1 MKSISIYTITRNQ
14 NIEQLQKLERQLSGR
29 EHFLKMREWE
39 LESMKALTAE
49 LETCMEDVY
58 ALRFFYSFQIPRLG
72 KEFDL
77 LQIKED
83 QIVNIELK
91 SGVVSDEA
99 IRRQLLQN
107 RYYLSVL
114 GRTIHSY
121 TYISS
126 QNRLIRLTNHD
137 HIAEADWD
145 ELCRSLKRE
154 SPDYDG
160 NIEELFRAEL
170 YLISPLRE
178 PERFLQKEYFLTAQ
192 QRDIERQILKGI
204 RTKHSGYYWFSGLPG
219 TGKTLL
225 LYDLAMK
232 LSVRQRV
239 CMIHCGESGEDW
251 RILHKR
257 LRRIDF
263 LSDRQLSFQAAKQ
276 TMTENVCTEEAMDD
290 TFWEPY
296 SAILVDE
303 AHLLSVEQ
311 LKILEERKKQ
321 VPVIFSSDT
330 EDMISPEELDREI
343 SQRLASLP
351 DVQNFHLTNRIR
363 TNAELSSFIQNM
375 MDLSRRKGQSSYPN
389 VEVVYANDDAEALCL
404 LQGYARRGYLYQ
416 TSDVQ
421 ISADS
426 VNNAQISADSVND
439 AQTNDSQINDVDV
452 KTNDGKTKLANST
465 VRDVN
470 RLVVVLDKRYY
481 YDEDGY
487 LRAKKSCEA
496 PYETERTRT
505 TPGEDR
511 KSDVRIL
518 FHQLNQA
525 KEKLAFVIKD
535 NPAVYDTILNLLQM
549 RKNR

>member
-29 EHFLKMREWE
+29 DYFLKMREWE

-126 QNRLIRLTNHD
+126 QNRLVRLTNHD

-257 LRRIDF
+257 LHRIDF
-263 LSDRQLSFQAAKQ
+263 LSASQLSLQLVRQ
-276 TMTENVCTEEAMDD
+276 TMNENMCTEEPSD
-290 TFWEPY
+290 TFLESY

-303 AHLLSVEQ
+303 AHLLSGEQ
-311 LKILEERKKQ
+311 LKVLEARKKQ
-321 VPVIFSSDT
+321 IPVIFSSDT

-343 SQRLASLP
+343 SQRLAGLP
-351 DVQNFHLTNRIR
+351 DVQSFHLTNRIR

-375 MDLSRRKGQSSYPN
+375 MDLSRRKGQKGYPN
-389 VEVVYANDDAEALCL
+389 IEVVYANDDTEAVCL
-404 LQGYARRGYLYQ
+404 LQGYARRGYRYK
-416 TSDVQ
+416 TID
-421 ISADS
+421 
-426 VNNAQISADSVND
+426 AQISADPAIDV
-439 AQTNDSQINDVDV
+439 QINDSQVNNV
-452 KTNDGKTKLANST
+452 KTNDRKTKLADSA

-470 RLVVVLDKRYY
+470 CLVVVLDERYY

-487 LRAKKSCEA
+487 LRTRKICEDA
-496 PYETERTRT
+496 YETTCIT
-505 TPGEDR
+505 TCRDKKDQ
-511 KSDVRIL
+511 KSDVRLL

-525 KEKLAFVIKD
+525 KEKLAIVIKD
-535 NPAVYDTILNLLQM
+535 NPSVYDTILDILQM

>member
-83 QIVNIELK
+83 QIINIELK

-126 QNRLIRLTNHD
+126 QNRLVRLTNHD
-137 HIAEADWD
+137 HIVEADWD
-145 ELCRSLKRE
+145 ELCRVLQRE

-232 LSVRQRV
+232 LSVRQKV

-263 LSDRQLSFQAAKQ
+263 LSDRQLSLQAAKQ
-276 TMTENVCTEEAMDD
+276 TMTENMCAEETIDI
-290 TFWEPY
+290 FFEPY
-296 SAILVDE
+296 SVILVDE

-311 LKILEERKKQ
+311 LKILEERKKR

-330 EDMISPEELDREI
+330 EDMISPEELDRAL
-343 SQRLASLP
+343 SQRLAGLP
-351 DVQNFHLTNRIR
+351 DVQSFHLTNRIR

-375 MDLSRRKGQSSYPN
+375 MDLSRRKGQKGYPN
-389 VEVVYANDDAEALCL
+389 IEVVCANDDTEAACL
-404 LQGYARRGYLYQ
+404 LRGYTRRGYLYQ
-416 TSDVQ
+416 TGDVQ

-426 VNNAQISADSVND
+426 TNGDQISADPAND
-439 AQTNDSQINDVDV
+439 VQINDSQVNAV
-452 KTNDGKTKLANST
+452 KTNEGKTKIVNSA
-465 VRDVN
+465 VRDVS
-470 RLVVVLDKRYY
+470 RLVVVLDERYY
-481 YDEDGY
+481 YDGNGY
-487 LRAKKSCEA
+487 LRARKICEDA
-496 PYETERTRT
+496 YETTCT
-505 TPGEDR
+505 TTCRDS
-511 KSDVRIL
+511 KSDVRGL

-525 KEKLAFVIKD
+525 KEKLAIVIKD
-535 NPAVYDTILNLLQM
+535 NPSVYDTILNLLQM